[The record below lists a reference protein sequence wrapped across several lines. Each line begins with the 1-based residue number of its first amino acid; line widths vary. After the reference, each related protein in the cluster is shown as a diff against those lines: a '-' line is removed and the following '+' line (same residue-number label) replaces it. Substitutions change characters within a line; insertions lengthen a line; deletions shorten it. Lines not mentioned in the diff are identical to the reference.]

1 MKTPELQQTPS
12 GGSDHRLVRRL
23 RNFWRQLDTH
33 QRKRESATLILEAAE
48 EIERLNN
55 ACNRWSEVETL
66 HPLMHCQKCG
76 ELRGMDHACDSP
88 LNSVIK

>member
-12 GGSDHRLVRRL
+12 GDSDHRLVQRL

-33 QRKRESATLILEAAE
+33 QRKRESATLILEAAD
-48 EIERLNN
+48 EIERLAN
-55 ACNRWSEVETL
+55 ACNKWSEAETL

-76 ELRGMDHACDSP
+76 ELRGMDHPCDSP
-88 LNSVIK
+88 LNS